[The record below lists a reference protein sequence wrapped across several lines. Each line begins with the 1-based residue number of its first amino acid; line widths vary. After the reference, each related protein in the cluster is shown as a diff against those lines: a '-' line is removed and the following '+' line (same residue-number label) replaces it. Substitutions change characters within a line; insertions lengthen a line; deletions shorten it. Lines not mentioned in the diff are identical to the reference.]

1 MTDILEMIEDLE
13 MLDALDTVSR
23 EAHLEFLI
31 NKYKTRHRS
40 REVVVLGGPASAPA
54 PALARKPRRTRRQAA
69 NGFVRGCPAL
79 RRARR

>member
-31 NKYKTRHRS
+31 NKYKTRADDV
-40 REVVVLGGPASAPA
+40 EADM
-54 PALARKPRRTRRQAA
+54 ARQFDME
-69 NGFVRGCPAL
+69 GI
-79 RRARR
+79 

>member
-31 NKYKTRHRS
+31 NKYKTRADDI
-40 REVVVLGGPASAPA
+40 EADM
-54 PALARKPRRTRRQAA
+54 ARQFEME
-69 NGFVRGCPAL
+69 GF
-79 RRARR
+79 

>member
-31 NKYKTRHRS
+31 NKYKTRADDV
-40 REVVVLGGPASAPA
+40 EADM
-54 PALARKPRRTRRQAA
+54 ARQFEME
-69 NGFVRGCPAL
+69 GF
-79 RRARR
+79 

>member
-31 NKYKTRHRS
+31 NKYKTRVDDV
-40 REVVVLGGPASAPA
+40 EADM
-54 PALARKPRRTRRQAA
+54 ARQFDME
-69 NGFVRGCPAL
+69 GI
-79 RRARR
+79 

>member
-31 NKYKTRHRS
+31 KKYKTRADDV
-40 REVVVLGGPASAPA
+40 EADM
-54 PALARKPRRTRRQAA
+54 ARQFDME
-69 NGFVRGCPAL
+69 GI
-79 RRARR
+79 